1 MNKSAQGLL
10 SGPPALALAHM
21 KEKDRV
27 KHPQTAAAV
36 IGSPSTT
43 TTVTLNLLRDSYR
56 APIYGQMVAFE
67 TAIID
72 PHSGEQRTE
81 IALGTV
87 TAVETVNQ
95 AHAPRAVEAQHIAAQ
110 GRIHGSGDDGDTRGV
125 TVGIEAVFRRATEGS
140 SLLGERV
147 WQPAGSTLSN
157 SPATG
162 TPVEL
167 LSQAR
172 VDDLMQ
178 GVDAQRWLGRLHG
191 TRVTVPYTQRDFSGA
206 RGSTHDL
213 VAGVTGSGKTAAT
226 ALMMAC
232 DLRYDG
238 FGQIIFDP
246 QGQWATE
253 HGMPFSLQGLAT
265 ALGRQVTVAR
275 LSRSLRLRKD
285 APMFTELLARSG
297 LFTELAFG
305 SGSDAQIANASRVF
319 EDALDDHKAIKSAT
333 GTEDWTEADPD
344 RLLVY
349 LLGELRDVLPTGTV
363 YAGKDGQQRV
373 RYAIAKPTAEELE
386 EEGLDPAHV
395 GRFRDGVLDQAP
407 TDIDQVGG
415 KRWRNVSARFA
426 PILNL
431 WSPYTPEG
439 ARRLAMGEDPKAFD
453 RPLLRRKAWPLL
465 MDVFTHDDSRPAPWL
480 ILDLSG
486 DDLIPTTPGGD
497 EETADD
503 AAAAARLVLDNA
515 GVKARIM
522 RQLVGDLLRAGTSA
536 FKAGRPLNVRVTFDE
551 AWQYALQPD
560 PTTDR
565 AIAALSDQLEDGAR
579 DARKIGVGFRFILQA
594 PSGLREG
601 IWKQL
606 TARTIGYGVSEQ
618 SDLRRLENIVGYD
631 HLRLYLSLTGPE
643 ATGQYPFMF
652 TGGGSTGL
660 SFGAKPVFLDMF
672 NTPADWLT
680 ANEGW
685 VTDVRRRWMHTLPPG
700 DVGGPL
706 TEIPPRPT
714 QAADV
719 EAHVAAKALRSGA
732 ANQAAARRLTA
743 TKETATKGGF
753 GMKPKHAPE
762 VGRAGSYEEYL
773 ANGGEPAPF

>member
-1 MNKSAQGLL
+1 
-10 SGPPALALAHM
+10 M
-21 KEKDRV
+21 KDTQ
-27 KHPQTAAAV
+27 PAAAV

-43 TTVTLNLLRDSYR
+43 TQVTLNLLRSSYR
-56 APIYGQMVAFE
+56 APVYGQMVAFE
-67 TAIID
+67 ATIHD
-72 PHSGEQRTE
+72 PHTE
-81 IALGTV
+81 EIRREVALGTV
-87 TAVETVNQ
+87 TAVETVNP
-95 AHAPRAVEAQHIAAQ
+95 AHAPRAVEAQHVADQ
-110 GRIHGSGDDGDTRGV
+110 GRIQGSGDEGDTRGV
-125 TVGIEAVFRRATEGS
+125 TVGIEAVFRRIEGAS
-140 SLLGERV
+140 SLLGDRV

-162 TPVEL
+162 TSVEL

-178 GVDAQRWLGRLHG
+178 GVESQRWLGRLHG
-191 TRVTVPYTQRDFSGA
+191 TRVTVPYTERDFSGS
-206 RGSTHDL
+206 RGSVHS
-213 VAGVTGSGKTAAT
+213 VFAGTTGSGKSVAVAY
-226 ALMMAC
+226 AMAC
-232 DLRYDG
+232 DLFYDS

-253 HGMPFSLQGLAT
+253 HGLPFSLQGLAT

-285 APMFTELLARSG
+285 APMFTELLARTG

-305 SGSDAQIANASRVF
+305 AGSDAQIANACRVF

-344 RLLVY
+344 QLLTY
-349 LLGELRDVLPTGTV
+349 LLRELRDVLPTGTV

-386 EEGLDPAHV
+386 DEGLDPAHV
-395 GRFRDGVLDQAP
+395 GRFRDGVLDQEP
-407 TDIDQVGG
+407 TDIDPVGG
-415 KRWRNVSARFA
+415 KRWRNVFARFA

-431 WSPYTPEG
+431 WSPYTPDG
-439 ARRLAMGEDPKAFD
+439 ARRLAAGEDPRGFD
-453 RPLLRRKAWPLL
+453 RALLRRKAWPLL
-465 MDVFTHDDSRPAPWL
+465 MEVFDHDDSRPAPWL

-486 DDLIPTTPGGD
+486 DDLLPGGGD
-497 EETADD
+497 EETAD
-503 AAAAARLVLDNA
+503 AADAARLVLDNP

-522 RQLVGDLLRAGTSA
+522 RQLVGDLMRAGMSA
-536 FKAGRPLNVRVTFDE
+536 FKGGQPLDVRVTFDE
-551 AWQYALQPD
+551 AWQYAMQPD
-560 PTTDR
+560 ATTDK

-618 SDLRRLENIVGYD
+618 TDLKRLENIVGYD

-652 TGGGSTGL
+652 TGGGVTGL
-660 SFGAKPVFLDMF
+660 SFGSKPVFLDMF
-672 NTPADWLT
+672 NDPADWLA
-680 ANEGW
+680 ANAGW
-685 VTDVRRRWMHTLPPG
+685 VTEVRRRWMHRLPGG

-706 TEIPPRPT
+706 TQMPPRPV
-714 QAADV
+714 QDAAV

-732 ANQAAARRLTA
+732 ANQQAAKRLT
-743 TKETATKGGF
+743 TAKANSPRGGF
-753 GMKPKHAPE
+753 GMKPKETRDPAP
-762 VGRAGSYEEYL
+762 VATGDGSSYDDYL